1 MAHVPPFLGGQRGKG
16 FRLMGKAM
24 GGAFTNLF
32 FVSIA
37 FRQRERVM
45 DDTQE

>member
-1 MAHVPPFLGGQRGKG
+1 MAHVPPFLGQRGKG
-16 FRLMGKAM
+16 FRLMGKM
-24 GGAFTNLF
+24 IGGGAFTNLF